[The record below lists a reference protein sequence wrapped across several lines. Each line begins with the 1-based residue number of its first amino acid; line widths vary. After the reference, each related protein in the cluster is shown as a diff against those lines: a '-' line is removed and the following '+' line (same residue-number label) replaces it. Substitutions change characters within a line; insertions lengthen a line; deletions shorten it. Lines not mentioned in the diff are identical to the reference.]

1 MAGEARSVVVRLSM
15 DTAQAIAAS
24 KEFGAEMSRSMAQ
37 AEKSTHRS
45 RAAMDQLGGTA
56 GKMGLAAAAGVFA
69 IERSTANFDEAMSHV
84 AATGEDAR
92 ASYDQLRQAAIEAG
106 AATAFSATEAAGG
119 IENLAKAGVSAQ
131 DILGGGLTGS
141 LDLAAAGGLD
151 VANAAEIAATA
162 LTQFKLSGEDVPH
175 VADLLA
181 AAAGKAQGDVSD
193 MSMALKQSGL
203 VASQMGLSLEETTG
217 TLAAFASAGLLGS
230 DAGTS
235 FRTMLLRLAN
245 ATPKAQKEMDRLGIA
260 AYDAGGQFVGMAS
273 LAGQLQAALQ
283 DKTQAER
290 DSAMATIFG
299 SDAIRAASVLY
310 DQGADGITRW
320 TTNVNDAGYAAE
332 TAATR
337 MDNLKGDIEQFM
349 GSLETALIGAG
360 EGSQGALR
368 GMVQDATKAV
378 NVFNDLPP
386 ELQGTVTQLL
396 AITAITG
403 GAGWFGSK
411 AVRGISDTR
420 DALENLRQTA
430 PRTAAAIKALNIAGG
445 VAAVFY
451 TLAQGIDAVE
461 KSTDEAIPGVEGLT
475 RNLLDLGTAKGFE
488 GLVGDVGDLRGKLD
502 TLHDSGF
509 WGDVD
514 SLYDKVPAGF
524 GTLSHAIPILGGHI
538 ADADQKTREAA
549 ASVDVLDQ
557 ALAGIVTAGS
567 ADQAAEILDKLAESY
582 GLNKTQVEELVS
594 RLPKY
599 QEALDGAANST
610 ELATSAT
617 GDFGVKA
624 RTVADEVNSLNKVI
638 DEQRKAARGT
648 AEEFV
653 GLADSLDDS
662 KVSLGE
668 WIRDLEKQAKAL
680 KNFRLNA
687 EEAADKG
694 LRQGLIDALE
704 EAGPAGALR
713 MKQLANATEAE
724 IKRVNRAWQS
734 GQHEIEKFTDD
745 VGGVPTD
752 VSVGVDVDTF
762 DAMRAVAKL
771 QNALAQVQSKDVEV
785 RVHYMNFGNKLAG
798 MAADGHA
805 GADGMT
811 VPGQRYPYGDKTL
824 IWAAPGE
831 EVITNRHGEADRF
844 RADRAAGRIPAYA
857 DGGAVG
863 YANGGEVRS
872 LDDRLA
878 IAQTLQEIR
887 DLRRDL
893 ARDGK
898 QRLSGIDRRIAE
910 LQLEAAE
917 RELRL
922 TRTREAREARAA
934 AREQAAAIRQIGAGL
949 SFDSLVPGQPQ
960 TVAQGVAAE
969 IQDFWQQIFEA
980 GGTIDSAMLS
990 WAADMV
996 AAAKAYDET
1005 VAAIEAETKKR
1016 DDLAQTLSEQ
1026 QSQLDQLNSTMEA
1039 FASSV
1044 ASNFTGSP
1052 FSRTSLP
1059 RSAPGQSAL
1068 EQQLAAAQAAGDAA
1082 AASRLMQQIALA
1094 QSSGAGLEALRAS
1107 VEGDIA
1113 DAEAFTAALA
1123 ELASKGLDT
1132 TGPLG
1137 ALYAQLAASGDVVT
1151 AQDLAA
1157 LSADQVDQWEKLF
1170 ATREDAAATAGALA
1184 TQAMYGEQHAVLV
1197 AAVDQSTAAIQALDA
1212 TITVLEA
1219 TQAVL
1224 GEQVRAGAEAG
1235 AAALHPDLVALKTAI
1250 DELPRK
1256 LQHLQRGAGG
1266 R

>member
-1 MAGEARSVVVRLSM
+1 MAGESRSVVVRLSLDAM
-15 DTAQAIAAS
+15 QAMQTA
-24 KEFGAEMSRSMAQ
+24 KDFGRTMEKSMEQ
-37 AEKSTHRS
+37 AEGKTRRARS
-45 RAAMDQLGGTA
+45 AMDQLGGTA
-56 GKMGLAAAAGVFA
+56 GKMGLAAAAGLFA

-84 AATGEDAR
+84 AATGDDAR
-92 ASYDQLRQAAIEAG
+92 GSLDQLREAAIEAG
-106 AATAFSATEAAGG
+106 AATAFSASEAAGG

-131 DILGGGLTGS
+131 DILSGGLSGA

-151 VANAAEIAATA
+151 VASAAEIAATA
-162 LTQFKLSGEDVPH
+162 LTQFKLQGEDVPH

-245 ATPKAQKEMDRLGIA
+245 PTNESAKMMDALGIS
-260 AYDAGGQFVGMAS
+260 AYDASGQFVGMS
-273 LAGQLQAALQ
+273 SVAGQLKAALEG
-283 DKTQAER
+283 KSQAER
-290 DSAMATIFG
+290 DSALATIFG

-320 TTNVNDAGYAAE
+320 TGNVNDAGYAAE

-349 GSLETALIGAG
+349 GSLETAMIGAG

-386 ELQGTVTQLL
+386 ALQGTVVQML

-403 GAGWFGSK
+403 GAAWFGSK
-411 AVRGISDTR
+411 VVRGISDTR
-420 DALENLRQTA
+420 NAMADLGLEAGRTRTALSDIGRGAAGIVAVIGAADLLQVAFDKLANTRIDASNLTRDLDALADGRITKNLGDLFQTFQDIDDGWQA
-430 PRTAAAIKALNIAGG
+430 KANPLSWISSWDPSGFEAAEKNIKELDDALASMVESGNADTAAAAFANMAPSAEKAG
-445 VAAVFY
+445 VSTEKLASLFPEYRTALDNAAS
-451 TLAQGIDAVE
+451 
-461 KSTDEAIPGVEGLT
+461 STG
-475 RNLLDLGTAKGFE
+475 
-488 GLVGDVGDLRGKLD
+488 
-502 TLHDSGF
+502 
-509 WGDVD
+509 
-514 SLYDKVPAGF
+514 
-524 GTLSHAIPILGGHI
+524 
-538 ADADQKTREAA
+538 EAA
-549 ASVDVLDQ
+549 
-557 ALAGIVTAGS
+557 G
-567 ADQAAEILDKLAESY
+567 
-582 GLNKTQVEELVS
+582 
-594 RLPKY
+594 
-599 QEALDGAANST
+599 ALD
-610 ELATSAT
+610 
-617 GDFGVKA
+617 DFGVKA
-624 RTVADEVNSLNKVI
+624 RTVGQAVQELNADIRK
-638 DEQRKAARGT
+638 QREAARGT
-648 AEEFV
+648 AREFV

-662 KVSLGE
+662 KVSLND
-668 WIRDLEKQAKAL
+668 WIKDLEKQAKAL
-680 KNFRLNA
+680 QHFRENA

-713 MKQLANATEAE
+713 MKQLANATDAE
-724 IKRVNRAWQS
+724 IKRANRAWQS
-734 GQHEIEKFTDD
+734 GQREIEKYTDAI
-745 VGGVPTD
+745 GGIPTEVSTD
-752 VSVGVDVDTF
+752 VDVNTF

-771 QNALAQVQSKDVEV
+771 QNTLANIDDEDVNV
-785 RVHYMNFGNKLAG
+785 RIHYINFGNKLAG

-811 VPGQRYPYGDKTL
+811 VPGQRHPYGDKTL

-831 EVITNRHGEADRF
+831 EVISNRHGEADQF

-857 DGGAVG
+857 DGGTIPG
-863 YANGGEVRS
+863 YAGGGEVRS

-878 IAQTLQEIR
+878 MAQTLQEIQQ
-887 DLRRDL
+887 LRHDL

-898 QRLSGIDRRIAE
+898 QRLRGYDREIAE
-910 LQLEAAE
+910 LELERAR

-922 TRTREAREARAA
+922 TRTREEREARAA
-934 AREQAAAIRQIGAGL
+934 AREQAAAIRQVGAGL

-969 IQDFWQQIFEA
+969 IATFKEQLLDA
-980 GGTIDSAMLS
+980 GGTWTRELRQ
-990 WAADMV
+990 WAADMR
-996 AAAKAYDET
+996 AAAAQDDNVT
-1005 VAAIEAETKKR
+1005 AAREAETQKR
-1016 DDLAQTLSEQ
+1016 DDLAQTLAQQ
-1026 QSQLDQLNSTMEA
+1026 QSQLDQLNATMES
-1039 FASSV
+1039 FAASVAGNFTSSPFTRSSV
-1044 ASNFTGSP
+1044 ERKSP
-1052 FSRTSLP
+1052 QAT
-1059 RSAPGQSAL
+1059 AL

-1082 AASRLMQQIALA
+1082 GASRLMQQIALSQ
-1094 QSSGAGLEALRAS
+1094 QSTATGLDALRAS

-1113 DAEAFTAALA
+1113 DAEAFAAALS

-1137 ALYAQLAASGDVVT
+1137 ALYMQLAASGDVVT
-1151 AQDLAA
+1151 AQDLAE
-1157 LSADQVDQWEKLF
+1157 LSADQIDQYEKLF
-1170 ATREDAAATAGALA
+1170 ATREDRAATVGSLA
-1184 TQAMYGEQHAVLV
+1184 TQAVYGEQHAVLV
-1197 AAVDQSTAAIQALDA
+1197 SAVTDQTAALRALDA

-1235 AAALHPDLVALKTAI
+1235 ALALERDDGKLEAI
-1250 DELPRK
+1250 RKEVSNLPRE
-1256 LQHLQRGAGG
+1256 LQRVI
-1266 R
+1266 RKEN